1 MGSKPIANPCDGS
14 SARASADRPN
24 PSNSPISPNRSPR
37 SMSATTDS
45 RPSIDR
51 LAMAIR
57 PLTTTYILSGAS
69 SSWNSTSPRRRSSVV
84 LASVSCRIS
93 PGVRSANKS
102 TSASRSVGL
111 ITGNDNDVPTER
123 PDKQAESGHFRARG
137 RAKAR
142 PCPERA
148 GAEGAMSGRHGYP
161 PARHG
166 IGMGDRGGGRVWQP
180 LRHTEAVRGPRRG
193 AGGPLGARPGPG
205 RRVLDWSL
213 AVGRDVADGVVAV
226 VAPDRLDTPEPGAD
240 TVVAGGATRSASVRA
255 GLAAVP
261 DDADVVVVHDGARPL
276 AGAELFARVVVAVRT
291 PQAFRAA
298 ALRRAHAGE
307 PEATDDASLIEA
319 AGGKVVVVEG
329 SPANLKIT
337 RPVDLIV
344 AEALLRRGT
353 PP

>member
-1 MGSKPIANPCDGS
+1 MGSVWVIVVAAGS
-14 SARASADRPN
+14 G
-24 PSNSPISPNRSPR
+24 
-37 SMSATTDS
+37 S
-45 RPSIDR
+45 RFGTP
-51 LAMAIR
+51 
-57 PLTTTYILSGAS
+57 
-69 SSWNSTSPRRRSSVV
+69 
-84 LASVSCRIS
+84 
-93 PGVRSANKS
+93 
-102 TSASRSVGL
+102 
-111 ITGNDNDVPTER
+111 
-123 PDKQAESGHFRARG
+123 KQYE
-137 RAKAR
+137 
-142 PCPERA
+142 
-148 GAEGAMSGRHGYP
+148 
-161 PARHG
+161 
-166 IGMGDRGGGRVWQP
+166 D
-180 LRHTEAVRGPRRG
+180 
-193 AGGPLGARPGPG
+193 LGG

-276 AGAELFARVVVAVRT
+276 AGAELFARVVEAVREGADAAVPAVEVTDTLRHRSGAPVDRGELVAVQT